1 MENEEKAKKTRERS
15 TPYPGVNLEK
25 AISMVAEIK
34 VALGRGPYSRTAA
47 AQALGHSTLTGPAAR
62 KVAALVHYGLLDRS
76 GGDAYVLGKT
86 VNDIL
91 HPISEDQK
99 HGAIALAAVQ
109 PKLFSKL
116 IQQYAGQGIPR
127 MLGSILI
134 REGISSGAADE
145 VATIFSE
152 TLSYAGLLKNGVIS
166 GGVPIVATTEDTGP
180 SEQIMALAVSPV
192 EQSAP
197 IHAGYIFSDSGDGW
211 SLTIKS
217 AKPLNSNIRK
227 ALIDLTEKLEDAK
240 IISIA

>member
-1 MENEEKAKKTRERS
+1 MEKEEKAKKTRERS
-15 TPYPGVNLEK
+15 TPYPGVPLEK
-25 AISMVAEIK
+25 AIAMVAEIK
-34 VALGRGPYSRTAA
+34 VALGKGPYSRTAA

-91 HPISEDQK
+91 HPISEDQRR
-99 HGAIALAAVQ
+99 GAIALAAVQ

-116 IQQYAGQGIPR
+116 IQQYSGQGLPR
-127 MLGSILI
+127 MLSSILI
-134 REGISSGAADE
+134 RDGVSSGAAEE

-180 SEQIMALAVSPV
+180 SEQVVALAVSPA
-192 EQSAP
+192 EQSTP
-197 IHAGYIFSDSGDGW
+197 VHAGYMFSDSGDGW
-211 SLTIKS
+211 SLTIKA

-240 IISIA
+240 IVSLA